1 METIATTTLFT
12 FAPAVAVIAILT
24 VTFTTTANKVPKK
37 CRHTSQQKGWQINPF
52 IWLTSDFIFQLHQTT
67 WNLIFFT
74 LLAISGQT
82 CTTKT

>member
-37 CRHTSQQKGWQINPF
+37 CWH
-52 IWLTSDFIFQLHQTT
+52 TSDFIHQTT